1 MSSNTLA
8 AFGQYVNR
16 SANVLATTAETA
28 LFTAETIN
36 DVAETALITLH
47 EGVNATLCSAANATV
62 QEEIALRSE
71 DTVLRRE
78 AKRLLIKRAF
88 S

>member
-16 SANVLATTAETA
+16 SINTAATAAETA
-28 LFTAETIN
+28 LFAAETIN

-71 DTVLRRE
+71 DTALRRE

>member
-8 AFGQYVNR
+8 ALGQYMNR
-16 SANVLATTAETA
+16 TANTVAVSAETA
-28 LFTAETIN
+28 LFAAETIN

-47 EGVNATLCSAANATV
+47 EGINATLCAAANATA
-62 QEEIALRSE
+62 QEEIAIRSE
-71 DTVLRRE
+71 DTALRRE
-78 AKRLLIKRAF
+78 AKRLLIKRSF